1 MQFFKQVAVNL
12 RLTKYAFIRTL
23 TAKQNLKAVCETSA
37 GTFVLELFS
46 KMLPITV
53 GSFIDLSRKG
63 FYDGLHF
70 HRVIKDFMIQF
81 GCPYSKDPF
90 SHMVGTGGPTPFST
104 FQSCDGSS
112 CVRDSYGNIIDEW
125 IHKISNT
132 PGTVSMANTGK
143 KNTSGSQFFINVAD
157 NTFLDYWRPTPSG
170 HPVFGEVISGMDVI
184 NNISR
189 VKTNI
194 NDAPVTP
201 VKMLRVTI
209 E

>member
-1 MQFFKQVAVNL
+1 L
-12 RLTKYAFIRTL
+12 
-23 TAKQNLKAVCETSA
+23 LK
-37 GTFVLELFS
+37 LES
-46 KMLPITV
+46 
-53 GSFIDLSRKG
+53 G
-63 FYDGLHF
+63 
-70 HRVIKDFMIQF
+70 IKKLI
-81 GCPYSKDPF
+81 Y
-90 SHMVGTGGPTPFST
+90 
-104 FQSCDGSS
+104 
-112 CVRDSYGNIIDEW
+112 I
-125 IHKISNT
+125 
-132 PGTVSMANTGK
+132 GK

-201 VKMLRVTI
+201 VKMLRVSSVVPHQIFLSNFLLYVKVTI